1 MSATK
6 STPSDSSNTAGR
18 SSSVSKNSFGVLSNN
33 LFRSAETKYILSNV
47 TQVQSWSKF
56 TQRWMFH
63 APRNPVGYY
72 TNAKIDQK
80 IANISYGLCVL
91 ASISVLA
98 ACAVD
103 DYRRRQKGM
112 NVDIRLS
119 EITWDNS
126 ALACVSLCTALM
138 VCLNLARRY
147 YRGLSMHLA
156 LHLTKDRPFQPNK
169 YWKNVMLGGFLSYH
183 HLFELFVILPHM
195 PPFLSASFKYQTEAA
210 GRSINVTYELASFFT
225 LFVIVRMYY
234 LVVAMQDA
242 MLADISPARRLV
254 EINTGMSADGTFLL
268 KLAWNKRFFLFLL
281 LFASS
286 ICLISSFYLMVLEGQ
301 TKDSSFKEYADC
313 LWFIL
318 VTFAT
323 IGYGDLAPKTIVGR
337 TIGVVAVLTGLSFS
351 ALITARL
358 TDFLNLDAQQFH
370 AKNMLW
376 SEMWENKVINAA
388 VVVIQRKF
396 RYYRSSGL
404 RSVFERR
411 KVSKAIK
418 EWVTTRQDAAMWKAS
433 QFHETEFIE
442 KSAQVLNS
450 IVSDLRKVARKS
462 GISKRTLKSKGIDF
476 DDRESDN
483 GVCFHHCFCRLRVIY
498 TLQNSTIQAVLL
510 ELRALHLVRRWLIDR
525 NATQPRVT
533 LYLSHAYVRAC
544 TSFHT
549 RHL

>member
-1 MSATK
+1 MSATVP
-6 STPSDSSNTAGR
+6 TPTDSAKQR
-18 SSSVSKNSFGVLSNN
+18 SFVPSKNSFGVLSNQP
-33 LFRSAETKYILSNV
+33 FRSAETKYILSNV
-47 TQVQSWSKF
+47 SEVQHWSKF
-56 TQRWMFH
+56 SQRWLFH
-63 APRNPVGYY
+63 APRNPIGYY

-80 IANISYGLCVL
+80 VANISYGLCVL

-98 ACAVD
+98 GCAVD
-103 DYRRRQKGM
+103 DYRRRQKGL
-112 NVDIRLS
+112 NVDIKLS
-119 EITWDNS
+119 EVTWDNI
-126 ALACVSLCTALM
+126 ALAGVSFCTALM

-156 LHLTKDRPFQPNK
+156 LHLTKDRPFEPK
-169 YWKNVMLGGFLSYH
+169 KFWKNIMLGGFFSFH
-183 HLFELFVILPHM
+183 HLLELCIILPHM
-195 PPFLSASFKYQTEAA
+195 PPFFTASFNYSTEVNS
-210 GRSINVTYELASFFT
+210 RQINVTYELSSFFT
-225 LFVIVRMYY
+225 LFVIIRMYY
-234 LVVAMQDA
+234 LLVAMQDA

-254 EINTGMSADGTFLL
+254 EINTGMATNGTFLL
-268 KLAWNKRFFLFLL
+268 KLAWNKRFFMFVLL
-281 LFASS
+281 SASA

-301 TKDSSFKEYADC
+301 TKDSSFKEYVDC
-313 LWFIL
+313 LWYIL

-337 TIGVVAVLTGLSFS
+337 IIGVVAVLTGLSFS

-376 SEMWENKVINAA
+376 SEMWENKLINAA

-418 EWVTTRQDAAMWKAS
+418 YWTNARQDAAMWKAS

-476 DDRESDN
+476 DDRDSDN
-483 GVCFHHCFCRLRVIY
+483 GALLCCCCCCCCCCCPQVTCM
-498 TLQNSTIQAVLL
+498 LQN
-510 ELRALHLVRRWLIDR
+510 
-525 NATQPRVT
+525 
-533 LYLSHAYVRAC
+533 
-544 TSFHT
+544 
-549 RHL
+549 